1 MIKNMDKKSKILN
14 VVGMLLIII
23 LIFIFFFS
31 KFFNTT
37 SSVNETEQNIT
48 KNTHEQLDY
57 KYFSFSGYKE
67 LYNSFNSEEI
77 NKYYSI
83 YDKEYH
89 IAFKDD
95 FDNIVV
101 NDTTIFD
108 SKNKIISLDLYNN
121 IRF

>member
-23 LIFIFFFS
+23 LICIFFIS